1 MTTPNQVV
9 GKFTAENIVAVFRA
23 VPESNGTYADV
34 ARVAEDYD
42 GGVHPRTIRNWVQTG
57 NADVRNGNNAT
68 AYARFAIIYADWL
81 KEHGG
86 AEGDRDRDRELDRAL
101 EIIARTCQCGK
112 PKMLLEDGTL
122 AERCRA
128 CQEIDATSRRGRRR
142 TASTQDGIAGQQH
155 QIGNGA

>member
-1 MTTPNQVV
+1 MTTPNRGVD
-9 GKFTAENIVAVFRA
+9 KFTAENIVAVLRG

-42 GGVHPRTIRNWVQTG
+42 GDVHPRTIRNWVQTG

-86 AEGDRDRDRELDRAL
+86 AGRARELDRAL

-128 CQEIDATSRRGRRR
+128 CQELDATSRRGRRQ

-155 QIGNGA
+155 QIGNGV